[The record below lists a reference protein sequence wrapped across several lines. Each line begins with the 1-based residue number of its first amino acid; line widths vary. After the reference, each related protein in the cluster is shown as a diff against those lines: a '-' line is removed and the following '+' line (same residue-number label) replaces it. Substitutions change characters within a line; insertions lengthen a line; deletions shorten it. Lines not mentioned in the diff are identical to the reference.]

1 MPNVF
6 YHLYQDRPDIMA
18 KYTCRIEADKLL
30 YPVLL
35 SNGNL
40 IGQGDLE
47 VNLTLLS
54 SEDFWL
60 VMLLPPFKLLS

>member
-1 MPNVF
+1 
-6 YHLYQDRPDIMA
+6 MA
-18 KYTCRIEADKLL
+18 KNTCRIEADKLL

-40 IGQGDLE
+40 IEQGDLE

-54 SEDFWL
+54 SADFWC
-60 VMLLPPFKLLS
+60 VMLFLPFKLLS